1 MSSYPVSLL
10 ELPWAALLIQCFE
23 RVALASTYEIVTIY
37 QKVFE
42 ILLKY

>member
-1 MSSYPVSLL
+1 MPSSPVSFL
-10 ELPWAALLIQCFE
+10 ELPWAALLIQCFK
-23 RVALASTYEIVTIY
+23 RVSLASTYEIVTIY